1 MATKHEK
8 HEPNDSTVVVVGGHG
23 GMSSRYREVA
33 QRFGWSLKH
42 FEQKI
47 PPGLR
52 HGAGKIAL
60 VVVMV
65 GMVSHALRDQI
76 KDIVSSETKV
86 VYLRSASVSALRAA
100 VEEAAG

>member
-1 MATKHEK
+1 MTTKHQK
-8 HEPNDSTVVVVGGHG
+8 HEENESTVVVVGGHG

-33 QRFGWSLKH
+33 KRFGWSLKH

-52 HGAGKIAL
+52 HGTGKIAL

-76 KDIVSSETKV
+76 KDLIDDETKV
-86 VYLRSASVSALRAA
+86 VYLRTASVSALRAA
-100 VEEAAG
+100 VEQHSE

>member
-1 MATKHEK
+1 MATKQDK
-8 HEPNDSTVVVVGGHG
+8 HESGETLVVVGGHG

-33 QRFGWSLKH
+33 QRKGWSLRH
-42 FEQKI
+42 FEQRI

-52 HGAGKIAL
+52 HTAGKIGL

-65 GMVSHALRDQI
+65 GMVSHALREQI
-76 KDIVSSETKV
+76 KDLVASDTKV

-100 VEEAAG
+100 VEENSG

>member
-1 MATKHEK
+1 MATKQEK
-8 HEPNDSTVVVVGGHG
+8 HESNESTVVVVGGHG

-33 QRFGWSLKH
+33 KRFGWSLKH

-52 HGAGKIAL
+52 HGTGKIAL

-76 KDIVSSETKV
+76 KELVDEQTKV
-86 VYLRSASVSALRAA
+86 VYLRTASVSALRAA
-100 VEEAAG
+100 VEQAAE